1 MATDAPRPIARNRR
15 AGSLNG
21 IYVILNEGTRLMELA
36 RAVLDGGIRL
46 VQYRAKDGIVAD
58 NVRALRVM
66 TSDRDALLILNDDWR
81 AALKFECDGVH
92 LGPGDDGFDQV
103 CTVRMAIGE
112 RLIGLSCATLDEVRS
127 ANSSDADYIGVG
139 SVYATTSKP
148 DAGAPI
154 GLDGLRKL
162 VSASTLPV
170 AAIGGVSAAAIAH
183 VRQTGCSM
191 VAVIG
196 AIANATDPRRAAR
209 ELVEAWHR

>member
-1 MATDAPRPIARNRR
+1 
-15 AGSLNG
+15 
-21 IYVILNEGTRLMELA
+21 MELA

-154 GLDGLRKL
+154 GLDGLREL